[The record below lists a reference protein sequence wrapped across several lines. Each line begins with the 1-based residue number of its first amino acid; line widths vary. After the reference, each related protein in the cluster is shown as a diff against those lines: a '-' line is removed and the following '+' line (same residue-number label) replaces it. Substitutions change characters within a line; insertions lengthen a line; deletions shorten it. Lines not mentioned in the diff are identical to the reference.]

1 MKRLL
6 IAGISIAF
14 VIVYLISFMSVSRPV
29 QAQATSCEDK
39 DYSCII
45 TGDGESCDESDA
57 QSKAKSDCSSK
68 LRECQQAKST
78 ECAQFCARQ
87 QCLPSVS
94 IRNAQECKAAGCAKG
109 KFIWQIAVDI
119 PIIGRCRLPIGIPG
133 SGSVDFFI
141 CKSKGSSTVH
151 CDCIEQARRAV

>member
-1 MKRLL
+1 M
-6 IAGISIAF
+6 F
-14 VIVYLISFMSVSRPV
+14 VIIAYSFFLTFASYPV
-29 QAQATSCEDK
+29 QAQAATCEDK

-57 QSKAKSDCSSK
+57 KSNAKSDCSSK
-68 LRECQQAKST
+68 LRECQQTKST
-78 ECAQFCARQ
+78 ECAQFCAQ
-87 QCLPSVS
+87 QRCLPSVS
-94 IRNAQECKAAGCAKG
+94 VRNAQECKDSGCAKG

-151 CDCIEQARRAV
+151 CDCIEQTTRTT